1 VTDYGQVHGGY
12 SAMARRALRA
22 VEHGQRRDVTYC
34 GIHRKR
40 TRPSPAW
47 AALVFTTNW
56 AVAIALIMIAVPCAL
71 AVMAW
76 RATAGK
82 WATPQP
88 APGAKGES

>member
-1 VTDYGQVHGGY
+1 MTDYGQVCGGY

-22 VEHGQRRDVTYC
+22 VEHGQRRDVTYR

-40 TRPSPAW
+40 PGPPPAW
-47 AALVFTTNW
+47 AVLVFTTNW
-56 AVAIALIMIAVPCAL
+56 AIAIALIVIAVPCAL

-82 WATPQP
+82 WVTAQP
-88 APGAKGES
+88 GPRTGKES